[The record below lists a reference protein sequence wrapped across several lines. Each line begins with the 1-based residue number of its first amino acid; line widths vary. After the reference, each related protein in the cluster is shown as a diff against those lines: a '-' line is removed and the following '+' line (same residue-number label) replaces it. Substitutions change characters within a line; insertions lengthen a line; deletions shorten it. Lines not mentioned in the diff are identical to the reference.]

1 MLSHYNCIKDN
12 DFNFDD
18 AADDDVANDDDAA
31 VDVDVDVLV
40 FTISLVL
47 ISSHCCLAWCFAI
60 CSAIKS
66 VPA

>member
-1 MLSHYNCIKDN
+1 MHYNCIKDN

-18 AADDDVANDDDAA
+18 VADDDVADDADDHDDAA
-31 VDVDVDVLV
+31 DDVDVLV